1 MKKFVGTPNFLILT
15 WEYQPE
21 IIGDED
27 SHKSGASAYGCKIH
41 GGWPGLR

>member
-1 MKKFVGTPNFLILT
+1 MKKFVGTPKVLILT

-27 SHKSGASAYGCKIH
+27 SHKSGAYAYGCKIH
-41 GGWPGLR
+41 GGRSGLR

>member
-1 MKKFVGTPNFLILT
+1 MKKFVDTPKVLILT
-15 WEYQPE
+15 WQYQPE

-41 GGWPGLR
+41 GGRSGLR

>member
-1 MKKFVGTPNFLILT
+1 MKKFVGTPKVLILT

-21 IIGDED
+21 IIGDEE